1 MSIRSTLILT
11 YHSVLEPRTEEER
24 EIVTTPQMFARHM
37 QTLVS
42 LGYTTLTA
50 GQLRRRFESGE
61 PLGARTAVIT
71 FDDGYLNFY
80 ENALPVLQQHGLTA
94 TVFVT
99 SGYLGRA
106 GDWETGG
113 EYPSWMLMTPQQ
125 VAQAHAAGIEIGGH
139 SVNHLDLTQ
148 AGSRLQSDVTGN
160 RQQLEDII
168 GAPVTE
174 FAYPFGRYNRRVM
187 AALTEAGFRSG
198 GTCTSGKVTAS
209 QDPLQWRRVDAGAN
223 CDLESFKTLLRWGGQ
238 PKALLRAAAWRSLQT
253 VRARFAGLDP
263 LDQMANA
270 HLRRLGRPPD
280 LEQTT

>member
-1 MSIRSTLILT
+1 
-11 YHSVLEPRTEEER
+11 
-24 EIVTTPQMFARHM
+24 
-37 QTLVS
+37 
-42 LGYTTLTA
+42 
-50 GQLRRRFESGE
+50 
-61 PLGARTAVIT
+61 
-71 FDDGYLNFY
+71 
-80 ENALPVLQQHGLTA
+80 
-94 TVFVT
+94 
-99 SGYLGRA
+99 
-106 GDWETGG
+106 
-113 EYPSWMLMTPQQ
+113 MTPQQ

-187 AALTEAGFRSG
+187 AALTEAGFRWAVPAPRAAPRRRTRCSG
-198 GTCTSGKVTAS
+198 AGSMPAPTA
-209 QDPLQWRRVDAGAN
+209 
-223 CDLESFKTLLRWGGQ
+223 DLESFKTLLRWGGQ

-270 HLRRLGRPPD
+270 HLRRLGRHR
-280 LEQTT
+280 T